1 MDAIFLRDA
10 LDLARKGRALASP
23 NPLVGAVVVRDGEVV
38 GRGFHTFAG
47 VRHAEELAV
56 AEAGEKARGA
66 TVYLNLEP
74 CSHHGR
80 TPPCVDALIEAG
92 VARVVAPLTDPN
104 PKVSGEGFR
113 KLRAAGIE
121 VEMAGE
127 FSVEA
132 AKLNEPFLHFMRTG
146 RPLVTLKTAITLD
159 GKISAPDDNR
169 GWITS
174 ERARAH
180 VQQVRHDHDAILTGI
195 GTVLADD
202 PLLNDRSGLPRGRPL
217 LRIVMDSLLRLPLD
231 SRMVKSVGQVT
242 DLPSPNSGGQVGD
255 LPHNDLVVVATSAS
269 SSERRKALEARGI
282 RVLIFD
288 GPGGR
293 SDLRSV
299 IDWLGREQYLSLM
312 IEAGSKVNWA
322 ALECECVDRI
332 FFYYGPKILG
342 GLEALPLAGG
352 IGRRR
357 RSDAIR
363 IHGITIHPIPP
374 DEFAVEGYVD
384 VHRNH

>member
-1 MDAIFLRDA
+1 MNPAHMREA
-10 LDLARKGRALASP
+10 LDLARQGRGLTSP
-23 NPLVGAVVVRDGEVV
+23 NPMVGAVLVREGEVV
-38 GRGFHTFAG
+38 GRGFHTYAG
-47 VRHAEELAV
+47 LHHAEIVAL

-66 TVYLNLEP
+66 TLYLNLEP
-74 CSHHGR
+74 CSHQGR
-80 TPPCVDALIEAG
+80 TPPCADALIRAG
-92 VARVVAPLTDPN
+92 VACVVAPLEDPN
-104 PKVSGEGFR
+104 PLVAGDGFR
-113 KLRAAGIE
+113 KLRAAGVE
-121 VEMAGE
+121 VYLASD
-127 FSVEA
+127 FASEA

-180 VQQVRHDHDAILTGI
+180 VQELRHEHDAIVTGI

-202 PLLNDRSGLPRGRPL
+202 CLLTDRSGFPRSRPL
-217 LRIVMDSLLRLPLD
+217 LRIVMDSQLRLPLD
-231 SRMVKSVGQVT
+231 SKMARSAA
-242 DLPSPNSGGQVGD
+242 GD
-255 LPHNDLVVVATSAS
+255 LLVVTTSAAS
-269 SSERRKALEARGI
+269 AERRKLLEDCGAH
-282 RVLIFD
+282 VEVMD

-293 SDLRSV
+293 ADLCGV
-299 IDWLGREQYLSLM
+299 VAWLGRHNYLSLM
-312 IEAGSKVNWA
+312 IEAGSKLNWS
-322 ALECECVDRI
+322 ALETGAVDRI

-363 IHGITIHPIPP
+363 VHGITIHSIPP
-374 DEFAVEGYVD
+374 DEFAVEGYLD
-384 VHRNH
+384 VHGNC

>member
-1 MDAIFLRDA
+1 MREA
-10 LDLARKGRALASP
+10 LDLARKGRSLASP

-47 VRHAEELAV
+47 LHHAEIIALAQ
-56 AEAGEKARGA
+56 AGEQARGA
-66 TVYLNLEP
+66 TVFVNLEP
-74 CSHHGR
+74 CAHQGR
-80 TPPCVDALIEAG
+80 TPPCVDALIRAG
-92 VARVVAPLTDPN
+92 VARVVSPLADPN
-104 PKVSGEGFR
+104 PLVAGQGFA

-121 VEMAGE
+121 VIIPGDFLA
-127 FSVEA
+127 EA
-132 AKLNEPFLHFMRTG
+132 EKLNEPFLHFMRTG

-180 VQQVRHDHDAILTGI
+180 VQELRHDSDAILTGI

-202 PLLNDRSGLPRGRPL
+202 CLMSDRTGHPRCRPL
-217 LRIVMDSLLRLPLD
+217 LRIVMDSQLRLPLD
-231 SRMVKSVGQVT
+231 SQMVRSA
-242 DLPSPNSGGQVGD
+242 NGD
-255 LPHNDLVVVATSAS
+255 VLAITTSAAS
-269 SSERRKALEARGI
+269 GERRKVLEARGI
-282 RVLIFD
+282 QVLVFD

-293 SDLRSV
+293 ADLRSIV
-299 IDWLGREQYLSLM
+299 EWLGRQRYLSLI
-312 IEAGSKVNWA
+312 IEAGSKLNWT
-322 ALECECVDRI
+322 ALESGVVDRV

-357 RSDAIR
+357 RSDAIQL
-363 IHGITIHPIPP
+363 HNLTIHKIPP
-374 DEFAVEGYVD
+374 DEFAVEGYID
-384 VHRNH
+384 VHRDY